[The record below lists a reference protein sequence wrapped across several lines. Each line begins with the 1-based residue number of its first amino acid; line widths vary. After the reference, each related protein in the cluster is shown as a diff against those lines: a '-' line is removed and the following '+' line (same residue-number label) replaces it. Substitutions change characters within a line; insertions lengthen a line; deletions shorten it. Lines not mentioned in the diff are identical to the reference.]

1 MAAQTVMER
10 TAVREGAGA
19 EPAQRPN
26 GRFVIR
32 LGAVFTMAALVPSL
46 AAGFVVLAFL
56 GGGVRDISIG
66 AALAVLFLA
75 LMVLVRRDRA
85 RHELVELQSRT
96 NAMKAGYESI
106 VSVLCAALD
115 LQDNVTQ
122 GHARRVSEIASV
134 VAWQL
139 GLRKKD
145 MRKIEK
151 AAILHDIGKI
161 GVADAVL
168 AKPGP
173 LDDSEWAEM
182 KRHPELGH
190 QILSGIDFLR
200 DAAEIVYAHHERYD
214 GQGYPRA
221 LKGDAIPLGARVF
234 AVVDAYDAMTSHRPY
249 RKALPHQTAVDEI
262 VRNANGQFDP
272 DVVRAFL
279 EAEKRG
285 LLDQESRSAVRE
297 IAPAVG
303 QRPSTP
309 SAAGADVD

>member
-1 MAAQTVMER
+1 LP
-10 TAVREGAGA
+10 TAVL
-19 EPAQRPN
+19 
-26 GRFVIR
+26 V
-32 LGAVFTMAALVPSL
+32 VAALVLSI
-46 AAGFVVLAFL
+46 AAGIAVVSFL
-56 GGGVRDISIG
+56 GGDILGIAIGV
-66 AALAVLFLA
+66 ALAVVFLS
-75 LMVLVRRDRA
+75 LMIFGRRDRA
-85 RHELVELQSRT
+85 DRELADLQART
-96 NAMKAGYESI
+96 KEMKAGYESI

-115 LQDNVTQ
+115 LRDNVTH

-139 GLRKKD
+139 GLRKEHL
-145 MRKIEK
+145 RKIEK

-190 QILSGIDFLR
+190 RILNEIDFLR
-200 DAAEIVYAHHERYD
+200 DAAEVVYAHHERYD
-214 GQGYPRA
+214 GRGYPRG

-234 AVVDAYDAMTSHRPY
+234 AVVDAYEAMTSHRPY
-249 RKALPHQTAVDEI
+249 RKALPHHKAVDEI

-272 DVVRAFL
+272 EVVRAFL

-285 LLDQESRSAVRE
+285 FLDREPRSAVRE
-297 IAPAVG
+297 IAPALE
-303 QRPSTP
+303 RRSNTP
-309 SAAGADVD
+309 SAAGTDVD